1 MNLIVD
7 DYKSMLRYFNYS
19 GFKLFLIFFR
29 MQFWVTILIRL
40 KTTRNQFAL
49 PLVILSDLI
58 LSIIFGIEVAR
69 TCSIGGG
76 LLIPHPRNI
85 ILGATSIGKDC
96 LIMTN
101 VVLGAS
107 TPDPENNVHKRPKIG
122 NGVLIGTGA
131 VIIGSV
137 KVGDFCVIGANA
149 TVYRSIPD
157 GSKVLSMS
165 KVVE

>member
-1 MNLIVD
+1 MNLILD
-7 DYKSMLRYFNYS
+7 DYKAMLRYFNYS
-19 GFKLFLIFFR
+19 GVKVFLIFLR

-40 KTTRNQFAL
+40 KITKRKIAL
-49 PLVILSDLI
+49 PFAILSDLI

-76 LLIPHPRNI
+76 LLLPHPRNI

-96 LIMTN
+96 IIMTN

-107 TPDPENNVHKRPKIG
+107 TPDPENNAHKRPKIG

-131 VIIGSV
+131 VVIGSV
-137 KVGDFCVIGANA
+137 EVGNFCIVGANA
-149 TVYRSIPD
+149 TVYRSIPE
-157 GSKVLSMS
+157 GSKVLSAS
-165 KVVE
+165 KVIE